1 MKQLLEYGKIFARY
15 GLVGLIWGVVVP
27 FITSYKWAVYFGGH
41 RLIAANLVEYV
52 PYGILV
58 ALPHLYLTKNFLI
71 VSGLL

>member
-41 RLIAANLVEYV
+41 RLIAANLLEYV
-52 PYGILV
+52 PYGSSRIV
-58 ALPHLYLTKNFLI
+58 AYLSHQQFLSI
-71 VSGLL
+71 